1 MQARDLMLE
10 VQDELGNNQVRCLA
24 MGSTDGLVRGA
35 AGDATP
41 AGRSRCRSAKARSG
55 ASSTCSARRSIRDA
69 PVKAAA
75 QWPIHRPAP
84 EFKYQDPTPR
94 IFETGI
100 KVVDLMAPYTRGGKV
115 GLFGGAGVG
124 KTVLIQELIR
134 NIANVHKGFSVF
146 TGVGERTREGND
158 LWLEMKESGVLAQT
172 TLVFGQMDEPPG
184 VRFRVAQTGVTMAE
198 YFRDELGADVL
209 LFIDNIFRY
218 MQAGSEVSALM
229 GRMPSAVG
237 YQPTLGTDMGVLEER
252 ITSTRKGSITSV
264 QAVYVPADDYTDPAV
279 ATTFAH
285 LDATT
290 ALSRPI
296 SELGIYPAVDPLAS
310 TSRILDPQIVGDEHY
325 AVARG
330 VQEMLQRYR
339 ICRTSSRS
347 SASKSSPK
355 TTRSPSARARRI
367 QRFFSQPFF
376 VAEQF
381 TGRPGKY
388 VKLADTIASF
398 KEILEGKVD
407 HLPEG
412 AFFYAGGI
420 DEVKE
425 NAEKMARWPS
435 DGKHRSVQAHHADA
449 GRLRR
454 RSRAGDRRDDRRRR
468 RHPAAARAVSRG
480 AEAGRPARERR
491 RRRARRTR
499 LELATSEGFMQA
511 LPDRVTV
518 LVDEALR
525 FEDVDVAEARE
536 ELRAGA
542 WSGRR
547 PRGRPRALRARA
559 GHHRFR
565 EREAA
570 ADRPLR

>member
-1 MQARDLMLE
+1 MIAAAGKVVQVLGNVVDVEFTPETLPKINDALRVGVNEDARPSPGAGQSDGASSAPSASAHVDLGGTAMAARELTLE
-10 VQDELGNNQVRCLA
+10 VQDELGDNQVRCLA
-24 MGSTDGLVRGA
+24 LGSTDGLVRGA
-35 AGDATP
+35 AVQSTGGPIEVPVGEGTL
-41 AGRSRCRSAKARSG
+41 GRIFNVLGETIDS
-55 ASSTCSARRSIRDA
+55 DA
-69 PVKAAA
+69 PVNAAA
-75 QWPIHRPAP
+75 RWPIHRPAP
-84 EFKYQDPTPR
+84 SLESQEPTAR
-94 IFETGI
+94 VFETGI

-134 NIANVHKGFSVF
+134 NIAYVHKGFSVF

-310 TSRILDPQIVGDEHY
+310 TSRILDPQIVGEEHY

-330 VQEMLQRYR
+330 VQEVLQRYR
-339 ICRTSSRS
+339 DLQDIIAILGVEELSEDD
-347 SASKSSPK
+347 KVVV
-355 TTRSPSARARRI
+355 ARARRI

-388 VKLADTIASF
+388 VKLPETIASF

-407 HLPEG
+407 DLPEG
-412 AFFYAGGI
+412 AFFYAGTI
-420 DEVKE
+420 EDVRE
-425 NAEKMARWPS
+425 NAERMAR
-435 DGKHRSVQAHHADA
+435 G
-449 GRLRR
+449 
-454 RSRAGDRRDDRRRR
+454 
-468 RHPAAARAVSRG
+468 
-480 AEAGRPARERR
+480 
-491 RRRARRTR
+491 
-499 LELATSEGFMQA
+499 
-511 LPDRVTV
+511 
-518 LVDEALR
+518 
-525 FEDVDVAEARE
+525 
-536 ELRAGA
+536 
-542 WSGRR
+542 
-547 PRGRPRALRARA
+547 
-559 GHHRFR
+559 
-565 EREAA
+565 
-570 ADRPLR
+570 

>member
-1 MQARDLMLE
+1 MTASSGKVVQVLGNVVDVEFTTETLPKINDALTVRVNDDAGASQNGASGDGTELGGSAMAARDLTLE

-35 AGDATP
+35 PVTNTGSPILVPVGEGTL
-41 AGRSRCRSAKARSG
+41 GRIFNVLGKTIDSDKP
-55 ASSTCSARRSIRDA
+55 IE
-69 PVKAAA
+69 AAA
-75 QWPIHRPAP
+75 YWPIHRAPP

-134 NIANVHKGFSVF
+134 NIAYVHKGFSVF

-158 LWLEMKESGVLAQT
+158 LWTEMKESGVLAQT

-209 LFIDNIFRY
+209 LFMDNIFRY
-218 MQAGSEVSALM
+218 LQAGSEVSALM

-279 ATTFAH
+279 AVTFAH

-310 TSRILDPQIVGDEHY
+310 TSRILDPQIIGEEHY
-325 AVARG
+325 NVARG
-330 VQEMLQRYR
+330 VQEVLQRYR
-339 ICRTSSRS
+339 DLQDII
-347 SASKSSPK
+347 AILGVEELAEEDKIIVG
-355 TTRSPSARARRI
+355 RARRI

-381 TGRPGKY
+381 TGREGTY
-388 VKLADTIASF
+388 VKLSDTIASF
-398 KEILEGKVD
+398 KEILDGKVD
-407 HLPEG
+407 NLPES
-412 AFFYAGGI
+412 AFFYAGTI
-420 DEVKE
+420 DDVKAA
-425 NAEKMARWPS
+425 AEKT
-435 DGKHRSVQAHHADA
+435 
-449 GRLRR
+449 
-454 RSRAGDRRDDRRRR
+454 
-468 RHPAAARAVSRG
+468 AA
-480 AEAGRPARERR
+480 
-491 RRRARRTR
+491 
-499 LELATSEGFMQA
+499 
-511 LPDRVTV
+511 
-518 LVDEALR
+518 
-525 FEDVDVAEARE
+525 
-536 ELRAGA
+536 
-542 WSGRR
+542 
-547 PRGRPRALRARA
+547 
-559 GHHRFR
+559 
-565 EREAA
+565 
-570 ADRPLR
+570 

>member
-1 MQARDLMLE
+1 MTMTQDKKAAGKIVQVLGNVVDAEFTPETLPKIHDALRVRVNPSTGKSQGDAARDENLGGTAMQERDLILE

-35 AGDATP
+35 PVTNTGGPITVP
-41 AGRSRCRSAKARSG
+41 VGEGTLGRIFNVLGKTIDS
-55 ASSTCSARRSIRDA
+55 DA

-75 QWPIHRPAP
+75 EWPIHRAPP

-94 IFETGI
+94 VFETGI
-100 KVVDLMAPYTRGGKV
+100 KVIDLMAPYTRGGKV

-134 NIANVHKGFSVF
+134 NIAYVHKGFSVF

-158 LWLEMKESGVLAQT
+158 LWLEMKDSGVLAQT

-198 YFRDELGADVL
+198 YFRDELGSDVL
-209 LFIDNIFRY
+209 LFMDNIFRY

-237 YQPTLGTDMGVLEER
+237 YQPTLASDMGAIEER

-310 TSRILDPQIVGDEHY
+310 SSRILDPQIVGEEHY
-325 AVARG
+325 RVARG
-330 VQEMLQRYR
+330 GQETLQRYR
-339 ICRTSSRS
+339 DLQDIIAILGVEELSEED
-347 SASKSSPK
+347 KVIVG
-355 TTRSPSARARRI
+355 RARRI

-381 TGRPGKY
+381 TSRPGKY
-388 VKLADTIASF
+388 VKLADTVASF
-398 KEILEGKVD
+398 KEVLEGKVD
-407 HLPEG
+407 DLPEG
-412 AFFYAGGI
+412 AFLYVGGI
-420 DEVKE
+420 DEVRE
-425 NAEKMARWPS
+425 NAERIGA
-435 DGKHRSVQAHHADA
+435 
-449 GRLRR
+449 
-454 RSRAGDRRDDRRRR
+454 
-468 RHPAAARAVSRG
+468 PA
-480 AEAGRPARERR
+480 
-491 RRRARRTR
+491 
-499 LELATSEGFMQA
+499 
-511 LPDRVTV
+511 
-518 LVDEALR
+518 
-525 FEDVDVAEARE
+525 
-536 ELRAGA
+536 
-542 WSGRR
+542 
-547 PRGRPRALRARA
+547 
-559 GHHRFR
+559 
-565 EREAA
+565 
-570 ADRPLR
+570 